1 MTISLRKLETEV
13 TNLKEQQSKE
23 SEARVSE
30 NGKAAALK
38 EVSNNISKRQHKQLK
53 DYSWDQSDKF
63 VKVYLTNL
71 PGLAA
76 LNKENIQLEFTDQA
90 LSVRVEDLGGK
101 DLSFAIKQT
110 AYPIDPASRC
120 QLEKHV
126 NIYLHDVVNTNI
138 GPQPLQGEV
147 RLPVDL
153 HGQGQAGEQ
162 VESHNSRREGAD
174 DESSLNTLDTL

>member
-38 EVSNNISKRQHKQLK
+38 EVSNNMSKRQHKQLK

-76 LNKENIQLEFTDQA
+76 LNKENIQLEFTDQS

-120 QLEKHV
+120 QKKKIH
-126 NIYLHDVVNTNI
+126 IHDRVNTNI
-138 GPQPLQGEV
+138 APQPLQGEV

-162 VESHNSRREGAD
+162 VESHNSCRKGVD
-174 DESSLNTLDTL
+174 DHSSS

>member
-1 MTISLRKLETEV
+1 MANLDSRLSELNLDVQEVKEMLDIVKRPKVHHPNSSSVVIHLCVFIYVKDLLTISLRKLETEV

-38 EVSNNISKRQHKQLK
+38 EVSNNMSKRQHKQLK

-76 LNKENIQLEFTDQA
+76 LNKENIQLEFTDQS

-110 AYPIDPASRC
+110 AYPIDPASRY
-120 QLEKHV
+120 Q
-126 NIYLHDVVNTNI
+126 IYTC
-138 GPQPLQGEV
+138 
-147 RLPVDL
+147 
-153 HGQGQAGEQ
+153 
-162 VESHNSRREGAD
+162 
-174 DESSLNTLDTL
+174 

>member
-38 EVSNNISKRQHKQLK
+38 EVSNNMSKRQHKQLK

-71 PGLAA
+71 PGLAT
-76 LNKENIQLEFTDQA
+76 LNKENIQLEFTDQS

-101 DLSFAIKQT
+101 DFSFAIKQT
-110 AYPIDPASRC
+110 AYPIDPVSRY
-120 QLEKHV
+120 QKKHV
-126 NIYLHDVVNTNI
+126 IIHIHVGVNTNI

-162 VESHNSRREGAD
+162 VESHNSCRKGVD
-174 DESSLNTLDTL
+174 DHSSS

>member
-38 EVSNNISKRQHKQLK
+38 EVSNNMSKRQHKQLK

-76 LNKENIQLEFTDQA
+76 LNKENIQLEFTDQS

-110 AYPIDPASRC
+110 AYPIDPASRY
-120 QLEKHV
+120 QKKKIH
-126 NIYLHDVVNTNI
+126 IHDRVNTNI